1 VGCQHLL
8 GSAKAVREA
17 SMVGLRAASTRL
29 GGVRA
34 KDVAMGSRVSM
45 TDMVARPIGWEAPAQ

>member
-1 VGCQHLL
+1 ML